1 MFRRD
6 DFINCLKVAYITIKR
21 DNLKIFGISRS
32 KTLQDFV
39 TTEKDVQKGLNR
51 LPLNLARLIEED
63 ILSDAEVAAGK
74 QGQNQMD
81 QEMSDPSSLK
91 GGVYDQ
97 NDLMQDIEYVK
108 QSSRRKSSVRRAA
121 KK

>member
-1 MFRRD
+1 M
-6 DFINCLKVAYITIKR
+6 
-21 DNLKIFGISRS
+21 
-32 KTLQDFV
+32 

-108 QSSRRKSSVRRAA
+108 QNSRRKSSVRRAA